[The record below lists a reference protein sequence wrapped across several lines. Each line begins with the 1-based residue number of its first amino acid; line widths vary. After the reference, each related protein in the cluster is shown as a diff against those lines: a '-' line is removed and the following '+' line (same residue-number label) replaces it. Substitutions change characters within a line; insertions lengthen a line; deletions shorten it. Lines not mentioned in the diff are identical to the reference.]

1 MKRILSLIL
10 LFQINTI
17 FAQNNKSLIGTYYS
31 INNDFERWS
40 IMDLTSDGK
49 FIYSYGI
56 GGCQAQVTGVYK
68 IRNNKLIFKN
78 DPEFTKQHL
87 DSINQ
92 EIVID
97 DSTTINLP
105 QPIYPDLSLVE
116 WNVKKRYIKPTKP
129 VDSGCIVESGKH
141 KKRIKTSH
149 NN

>member
-1 MKRILSLIL
+1 VAHSKKMKRILSLIL

-31 INNDFERWS
+31 INNEFERWS

-92 EIVID
+92 EKLCSKIYIV
-97 DSTTINLP
+97 
-105 QPIYPDLSLVE
+105 Y
-116 WNVKKRYIKPTKP
+116 
-129 VDSGCIVESGKH
+129 
-141 KKRIKTSH
+141 
-149 NN
+149 